1 MPTFPE
7 VSLLG
12 RGQHRLEKQLG
23 GRLTAADH
31 ERPGFDLLADRVGL
45 KFKLT
50 TFIDTGRILPVG
62 LCKVLK
68 AFMRRFT

>member
-7 VSLLG
+7 VSFLG
-12 RGQHRLEKQLG
+12 RGQHRLEEQLG

-50 TFIDTGRILPVG
+50 TLIDTSHILLG
-62 LCKVLK
+62 ELGKVLK